1 MLSVPAGSDNRQAFE
16 GIYRDHVGRVYAL
29 CVRMVGD
36 RGAAEELTQDVFVRA
51 WEKLTLFRGESAFST
66 WLHRL
71 AVNVV
76 LHRRKTEGIRRARFT
91 SDEDP
96 DVVVAGGGAHVP
108 GDERRLP
115 GALPRRVPGADDEHA
130 HGAQP
135 PTAPVRPG
143 AASGAVPDVGPDAV
157 PGTVLDGVGAA
168 IMVPPYR
175 RGHGRGAPGTAPGRE

>member
-1 MLSVPAGSDNRQAFE
+1 MQD
-16 GIYRDHVGRVYAL
+16 
-29 CVRMVGD
+29 VRPGQV
-36 RGAAEELTQDVFVRA
+36 AAERGVRPQQRERA
-51 WEKLTLFRGESAFST
+51 QGVEGQPE
-66 WLHRL
+66 HRHPVPL
-71 AVNVV
+71 LRDGRPGAQQPQVQ
-76 LHRRKTEGIRRARFT
+76 H
-91 SDEDP
+91 P

-115 GALPRRVPGADDEHA
+115 GPLRRRVPGADDEHA

-135 PTAPVRPG
+135 LPAPVRPG
-143 AASGAVPDVGPDAV
+143 TASDAVPDAVQDGGPDAV